1 MSNYTI
7 QLRKCCDLYGR
18 DTVES
23 WFSSY
28 NLEDFLT
35 TEQINDIQKAGLF
48 TKEKLAKRIV
58 DHFFMREIGYE
69 TTGLFRQQILIK
81 MEEIMEEYLPIIY
94 TASLDYDIFADV
106 NYTETYK
113 MTGNDKS
120 SANGQGSNT
129 SNSTSN
135 NNLLSILNDTP
146 QGENKIED
154 TKSGKY
160 ASQINYNDSQI
171 SDNTSQTTSS
181 NSNQNIDRSENY
193 EKHVEGNAGISTTS
207 QRMILE
213 YRKTIRAIT
222 KEIINLLEPE
232 FISLFN

>member
-1 MSNYTI
+1 MSKYTI

-18 DTVES
+18 DTVEE

-35 TEQINDIQKAGLF
+35 ENQINIIQKAGLF

-58 DHFFMREIGYE
+58 NHFFMREIGYE
-69 TTGLFRQQILIK
+69 TTGLFRQQILVK

-94 TASLDYDIFADV
+94 TASEEYDIFSDV
-106 NYTETYK
+106 DYTETYK
-113 MTGNDKS
+113 MTGNDTS
-120 SANGQGSNT
+120 TATGGGTNT

-135 NNLLSILNDTP
+135 NNSLSILNDTP
-146 QGENKIED
+146 QGENKIGD

-193 EKHVEGNAGISTTS
+193 EKHVQGNAGISTTS

>member
-35 TEQINDIQKAGLF
+35 ENQINIIQKAGLF

-69 TTGLFRQQILIK
+69 TTGLFRQQILVK

-94 TASLDYDIFADV
+94 TASEEYDIFSDV
-106 NYTETYK
+106 DYTETYK

-120 SANGQGSNT
+120 TATGGGTNT

-135 NNLLSILNDTP
+135 NNSLSILNDTP
-146 QGENKIED
+146 QGATKIED

-193 EKHVEGNAGISTTS
+193 EKHVQGNSGISTTS